1 MRRPNLPTV
10 TEDTIKEVS
19 AEATADID
27 KFYRDIAI
35 LNPFLYRFVMNV
47 YKLPD
52 TNKETML
59 GMFVMTI
66 HALDR
71 QIEKGKKKRL
81 RHNNDDNTA
90 AGSHSW
96 NHPGR

>member
-1 MRRPNLPTV
+1 MKRPNLPTV
-10 TEDTIKEVS
+10 TEDTIKEVA

-35 LNPFLYRFVMNV
+35 LNPFLYRFVMDI

-59 GMFVMTI
+59 GMLAATY

-81 RHNNDDNTA
+81 RHNGIPRNISDPT
-90 AGSHSW
+90 
-96 NHPGR
+96 R

>member
-1 MRRPNLPTV
+1 MVGKMKKPNLPTV
-10 TEDTIKEVS
+10 TEDTIKEV
-19 AEATADID
+19 ALEAQQDID

-35 LNPFLYRFVMNV
+35 LNPFLYRFVMGV

-59 GMFVMTI
+59 GMFAATY

-71 QIEKGKKKRL
+71 QIEKGKKRKRL
-81 RHNNDDNTA
+81 KNGNSDKAISSN
-90 AGSHSW
+90 
-96 NHPGR
+96 